1 MSRGNREQVQ
11 NSFSLI
17 VNKVIRCLNITEFP
31 KYGINKI
38 VMIIILIFYKNF
50 QSKTG
55 SFTIYL

>member
-17 VNKVIRCLNITEFP
+17 VNKVIRGLNITEFP

-38 VMIIILIFYKNF
+38 VMIIILIFY
-50 QSKTG
+50 
-55 SFTIYL
+55 